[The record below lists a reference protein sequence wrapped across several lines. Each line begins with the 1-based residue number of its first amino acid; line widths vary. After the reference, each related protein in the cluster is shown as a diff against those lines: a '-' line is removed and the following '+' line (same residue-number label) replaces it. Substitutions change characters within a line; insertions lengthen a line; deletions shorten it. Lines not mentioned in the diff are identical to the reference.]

1 MTAQTTTTVP
11 AFESAEFPTTSR
23 ESAPN
28 PYAAPLAALVESRQG
43 AAITIKGAA
52 DSDDVKSAVNLLRRA
67 ANGYGVSLKVKTVDA
82 GTAKAPA
89 TRIHFIVVDKIT
101 RERKAQKTDAPA
113 VSE

>member
-1 MTAQTTTTVP
+1 MSTPTTATVP
-11 AFESAEFPTTSR
+11 AFESAEFPQTTR
-23 ESAPN
+23 EGVVN
-28 PYAAPLAALVESRQG
+28 PYAAPLAPLVESRQG

-52 DSDDVKSAVNLLRRA
+52 DSDDVKGAISLLRRA

-101 RERKAQKTDAPA
+101 RTRTPKTDAPA